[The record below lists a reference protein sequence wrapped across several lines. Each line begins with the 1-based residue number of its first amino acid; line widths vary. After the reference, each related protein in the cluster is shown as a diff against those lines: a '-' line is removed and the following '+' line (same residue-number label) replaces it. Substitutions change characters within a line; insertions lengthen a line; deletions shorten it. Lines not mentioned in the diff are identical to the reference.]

1 MLLAGELCTHT
12 ETDTHGVRVGRD
24 ANTKLGGRQAVRAGW
39 EPCES
44 RGMGRAM
51 GACALRLRDGTKTN
65 GTGVGCFA

>member
-51 GACALRLRDGTKTN
+51 GACGCAMAQKQ
-65 GTGVGCFA
+65 TGQVLGVA